1 MCSALVMRVMFCFVF
16 AHRHAAVAHQ
26 NTSLIRVRFSVCA
39 CAFYVCV
46 PVCGRV
52 ERVPR
57 YVTPCQK
64 LPSFRWIPPPAC
76 PDLWLCRRSRSLLT
90 QIWGCNRWQPQ
101 SLICGFRQELH
112 KFLAIVATA
121 GCSRDA
127 FFGKF
132 SSQSKLDTGSS
143 TYWNATESSLRII
156 LIYCNLI
163 FTVLDFV
170 SFESY
175 STSAMQF
182 KECMFGCLAS
192 RIGPAASLRTAH
204 PNDFTLPHWLQHKH

>member
-26 NTSLIRVRFSVCA
+26 NTSLIKVRFSVCA

-57 YVTPCQK
+57 YVTPCQR

-101 SLICGFRQELH
+101 SLICGFRRELH

-132 SSQSKLDTGSS
+132 SSQSKVR
-143 TYWNATESSLRII
+143 YWKQHILKRNGII
-156 LIYCNLI
+156 FKDNSDLLQ
-163 FTVLDFV
+163 FDFH
-170 SFESY
+170 SFRLC
-175 STSAMQF
+175 F
-182 KECMFGCLAS
+182 FW
-192 RIGPAASLRTAH
+192 II
-204 PNDFTLPHWLQHKH
+204 